1 MCQFLR
7 FYIFPKALEEDAKVF
22 CAETYDKIVD
32 QLKENV
38 EKRLEQPKTTE
49 VVADILQD
57 PIQKLGEQADEIVD
71 ILADLG
77 QAPFCDTPSQSEE
90 TTPAEEMVEET
101 FVKDEDK
108 YYTVIVAEPGVEQ
121 YEQDYDGNSL
131 KESVSNDVTWQLSA
145 IDLIC
150 NYKNKAEGFKCEE
163 GFFFYLIDIT
173 NDGVPEVFQGPVS
186 DSGKYFEI
194 FSFYYWNGE
203 AYIKG
208 AIDTES
214 KSVHCFLPFKT
225 TSDNSIVFWDHVIPD
240 DYKFHMNN
248 IGYYANS
255 GRIAFDNGR
264 LFYEENIDRSACVDA
279 ILDAEQSSEDQA
291 DEGQFDEEQAT
302 YVDPGFVAYKTEFD
316 SKYYKAQ
323 DVHRAYYGY
332 WGDVNSD
339 EEL

>member
-1 MCQFLR
+1 MSNKFQVNYEDNSFDYVIKKRKIPPFMIVIIVMLCLIIIALGLLIIKN
-7 FYIFPKALEEDAKVF
+7 IFGVLGNGM
-22 CAETYDKIVD
+22 
-32 QLKENV
+32 NV
-38 EKRLEQPKTTE
+38 TGDGDSIF
-49 VVADILQD
+49 ADYSNTI
-57 PIQKLGEQADEIVD
+57 
-71 ILADLG
+71 
-77 QAPFCDTPSQSEE
+77 
-90 TTPAEEMVEET
+90 
-101 FVKDEDK
+101 
-108 YYTVIVAEPGVEQ
+108 Q

-225 TSDNSIVFWDHVIPD
+225 TSDNTVVFWDHVIPD

-316 SKYYKAQ
+316 SKYYKIQ

-339 EEL
+339 EELYAEIITREEAKRVIESYLNNDISGHFD

>member
-1 MCQFLR
+1 MSNKFQVNYEDNSFDYVIKKRKIPPFMIVIIVMLCLIIALGLLIIKN
-7 FYIFPKALEEDAKVF
+7 IFGVLGNGM
-22 CAETYDKIVD
+22 
-32 QLKENV
+32 NV
-38 EKRLEQPKTTE
+38 TGDGDSIF
-49 VVADILQD
+49 ADYSNTI
-57 PIQKLGEQADEIVD
+57 
-71 ILADLG
+71 
-77 QAPFCDTPSQSEE
+77 
-90 TTPAEEMVEET
+90 
-101 FVKDEDK
+101 
-108 YYTVIVAEPGVEQ
+108 Q

-173 NDGVPEVFQGPVS
+173 NDGVPEVFQGPVN

-208 AIDTES
+208 VIDTES

-225 TSDNSIVFWDHVIPD
+225 TSDNTVVFWDHVIPD

-339 EEL
+339 EELYAEIITREEAKRVIESYLNNDISGHFD